1 MSRHGR
7 ITILLGVAV
16 AAAVAMGLLPR
27 IPQDPAYHRFADIRP
42 LWGVANG
49 WNVLSNLAFLVV
61 GLYGLFRVW
70 MASAGPRTAFVD
82 TRERWPYALFFVG
95 VALTGVGSAYYHW
108 APDTPRLFWDRLPMT
123 VGFMAL
129 LAAIVTER
137 VSVTVGLV
145 LLGPLVAAGVGSIV
159 YWRAGE
165 LEGAGDLRPYA
176 LVQFLPAVLILLML
190 WWFPPRYTGAS
201 FLLGVLA
208 VYGVAKVFEALDGP
222 IFSVGLLLSGH
233 TLKHLTVAL
242 AAWWVLKALDTRR
255 AAAREEQT

>member
-1 MSRHGR
+1 MSRHER

-16 AAAVAMGLLPR
+16 AAGVAMGLLPR
-27 IPQDPAYHRFADIRP
+27 LPQDPAYHRFADLRP

-49 WNVLSNLAFLVV
+49 WNVLSNLAFLGV

-70 MASAGPRTAFVD
+70 MAPAGPHTAFVD
-82 TRERWPYALFFVG
+82 ARERWPYALFFAG

-123 VGFMAL
+123 VGFTAL
-129 LAAIVTER
+129 LAAIVAER
-137 VSVTVGLV
+137 VSVSAGLV

-176 LVQFLPAVLILLML
+176 LVQFLPALLILLML
-190 WWFPPRYTGAS
+190 WWFPPRYTGRG

-222 IFSVGLLLSGH
+222 IFSVGFLLSGH

-242 AAWWVLKALDTRR
+242 AAWWVVKALDTRR
-255 AAAREEQT
+255 AAATEEQT